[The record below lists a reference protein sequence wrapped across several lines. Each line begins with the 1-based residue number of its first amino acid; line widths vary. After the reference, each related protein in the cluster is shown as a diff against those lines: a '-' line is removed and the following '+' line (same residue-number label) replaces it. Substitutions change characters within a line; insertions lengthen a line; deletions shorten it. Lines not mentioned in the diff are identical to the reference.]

1 MGRVSWYFFS
11 CDKTSLA
18 DAFPHLSFFH
28 THCRSLLTSSCL
40 CKILWGASSTN
51 LWMIQV
57 KKPPSILFYVKFVG
71 LGGGGGCSDDFNP
84 LTTTCCCCSFC
95 ITPVWDVSSALRWS
109 THGMCVSICQ
119 SPQTM
124 SCLLSFCPWQLLVH
138 NGNKPWTAVRQL
150 EGVGN
155 GIVKY
160 KAVKGLFW
168 SRLVRESMTNYRG
181 CFSGL
186 WEHQSSDTT
195 LGKTFPL
202 TPSREEWLHCGNL
215 IGFCCMED
223 GYIKFI

>member
-1 MGRVSWYFFS
+1 MLSLISHSSTHTAGPYLPHHACVRFCGVPHQLISEWYRLRNLLPFS
-11 CDKTSLA
+11 
-18 DAFPHLSFFH
+18 FMW
-28 THCRSLLTSSCL
+28 SLLG
-40 CKILWGASSTN
+40 W
-51 LWMIQV
+51 
-57 KKPPSILFYVKFVG
+57 
-71 LGGGGGCSDDFNP
+71 GGGGCSDDFNP

-109 THGMCVSICQ
+109 THGMYVSICQ